1 MDLSRRLHF
10 ILNIYSYFTC
20 MGVLPECIYAQNACS
35 THKDQ
40 KRVTELELQMI
51 VSSRVDSPN

>member
-1 MDLSRRLHF
+1 MDLSRRLLF
-10 ILNIYSYFTC
+10 ILNIYFTC